1 LTPEE
6 KASLVNKADIQKQGF
21 WMTMVNSEK
30 GRKMIEEQKDSRRQ
44 RHIAALN
51 ESQKFID

>member
-1 LTPEE
+1 
-6 KASLVNKADIQKQGF
+6 
-21 WMTMVNSEK
+21 MTMVNSEK